1 MFLQQLVLIY
11 ECPKGHIIYLLVI
24 KLLWCDWE
32 SKHVTIGFFEATYA
46 TNQSFANNLTKLFNK
61 YWLRK
66 KNHCLHVKD
75 QGSNLNTT
83 IIASKFIV
91 RCESFNLDESFQCN
105 FFGHVFFKACQYAT
119 TNKKNCRILKFVSIK
134 FA

>member
-1 MFLQQLVLIY
+1 
-11 ECPKGHIIYLLVI
+11 
-24 KLLWCDWE
+24 
-32 SKHVTIGFFEATYA
+32 VTIGFFEATYA
-46 TNQSFANNLTKLFNK
+46 TNQSFANNLTKLFN
-61 YWLRK
+61 
-66 KNHCLHVKD
+66 N
-75 QGSNLNTT
+75 T